1 MDESAR
7 RETYEEIATQLA
19 GVLDG
24 CQDAVAAMS
33 SAAALLKERFAG
45 YFWVGFYLPD
55 ADGNL
60 RVGPYQGP
68 IACLKLPAGRGV
80 CGAAFA
86 SGKTQIVDDVHAIED
101 HIACDARSRSEIVVP
116 LARNNKVVAVL
127 DVDSEEVG
135 AFSDVDREGLQRIAG
150 LLAPLL

>member
-24 CQDAVAAMS
+24 CPDAVAAMAS
-33 SAAALLKERFAG
+33 TAALLKERFARM
-45 YFWVGFYLPD
+45 FWVGFYLPD

-68 IACLKLPAGRGV
+68 IACLSLPAGRGV

-86 SGKTQIVDDVHAIED
+86 SGETQIVDDVHAIED

-116 LARNNKVVAVL
+116 VKGHRLRRTGRVLRRGPRRSATHRARACAAPL
-127 DVDSEEVG
+127 DVEFRS
-135 AFSDVDREGLQRIAG
+135 
-150 LLAPLL
+150 

>member
-19 GVLDG
+19 GVMDG
-24 CQDAVAAMS
+24 CPDAVAAMA
-33 SAAALLKERFAG
+33 SAAALLKERFARM
-45 YFWVGFYLPD
+45 FWVGFYLPD
-55 ADGNL
+55 ADGSL

-68 IACLKLPAGRGV
+68 IACLIIPAGRGV

-86 SGKTQIVDDVHAIED
+86 SGETQIVDDVHAIED

-116 LARNNKVVAVL
+116 LKNDETVVAVL
-127 DVDSEEVG
+127 DVDSEDHA
-135 AFSDVDREGLQRIAG
+135 AFSDVDREGLQRIAH

>member
-1 MDESAR
+1 MHDSAR
-7 RETYEEIATQLA
+7 RETYEEVATQLG

-24 CQDAVAAMS
+24 CPNAVAAMA

-45 YFWVGFYLPD
+45 MFWVGFYLPD

-68 IACLKLPAGRGV
+68 IACLSLPAGRGV

-86 SGKTQIVDDVHAIED
+86 SGETQIVDDVHAIED

-116 LARNNKVVAVL
+116 VKCGETVVAVL
-127 DVDSEEVG
+127 DIDSEQLA
-135 AFSDVDREGLQRIAG
+135 AFSEVDREGLQRIARV
-150 LLAPLL
+150 LAPLL